1 MEHSTTQ
8 AIFTIADRG
17 NLQSWANIRGFT
29 SYEGFIWL
37 AGPTWIPGW
46 IARFEFVVGNS
57 RDRFFPV
64 YSQIDADRSYN
75 AFAVSHPTNLTR
87 YNLFRSAAASRG
99 IVIPAVSHN
108 GPNIYAFVRR
118 IISRNLRRCLA

>member
-8 AIFTIADRG
+8 AIFTVADRG
-17 NLQSWANIRGFT
+17 NIQSWTNFRGFT
-29 SYEGFIWL
+29 SYEVFIWL

-46 IARFEFVVGNS
+46 IARFEFVFGTS

-64 YSQIDADRSYN
+64 YSQIDADRSCN

-87 YNLFRSAAASRG
+87 YNLFRSIAASRG
-99 IVIPAVSHN
+99 IVIPTAPHN

-118 IISRNLRRCLA
+118 IVFSNSRRPLD